1 MQNLNTYGDIS
12 PRTAVK
18 AAKRLLR
25 VAQIRMVTQRF
36 GQADDQEKNSSKVRK
51 WRRYELLPPAVAP
64 LAEGITPQGLK
75 ISYTDYMATLQQY
88 GAVINLTDVIEDT
101 HEDPVLKTFT
111 DRCATQAAQTIEIV
125 TFDILKGGT
134 NVQYAGG
141 VLSRAAVAT
150 GPTRADLRVI
160 SRTMNRTRAEKISQV
175 ITASEK
181 ISTSGVPAAY
191 FAMLHTDLLPD
202 MRVVTGWKNAVE
214 YSNPNEPLPYEEG
227 AVDEFRFIFTQE
239 CTPFLAAGASTT
251 TMLSNGTKPTTSS
264 AADVYPILIV
274 GKDAYG
280 IVRLQGMNAAKIY
293 VKNPN
298 EPTKDDPLAQRG
310 TIGWKIWFSAAILNE
325 LWIVRYEVCAN
336 ATPQG

>member
-36 GQADDQEKNSSKVRK
+36 GQADDQDKNSSKIRK

-64 LAEGITPQGLK
+64 LAEGITPHGLK
-75 ISYTDYMATLQQY
+75 VSYSDYMATLQQY

-111 DRCATQAAQTIEIV
+111 DHCVTQASQTIELV
-125 TFDILKGGT
+125 TFDILKSGS

-141 VLSRAAVAT
+141 VATRALVNV
-150 GPTRADLRVI
+150 GPSRADLRVI
-160 SRTMNRTRAEKISQV
+160 SRTLNRNRAEKITQV
-175 ITASEK
+175 IAPSEK

-191 FAMLHTDLLPD
+191 FGMCHTDLLPD
-202 MRVVTGWKNAVE
+202 MRTVTGWKNAVE

-239 CTPFLAAGASTT
+239 CTPFTALGASGTT
-251 TMLSNGTKPTTSS
+251 FLSSGTAPTTSA
-264 AADVYPILIV
+264 AADVYPIIIV

-280 IVRLQGMNAAKIY
+280 VVRLQGMNAAKIY

-310 TIGWKIWFSAAILNE
+310 TIGWKMWFAAAILNE
-325 LWIVRYEVCAN
+325 LWMCRYEVACR